1 MKKGI
6 FISFE
11 GIDGSGKTT
20 QTERL
25 RGYLRSLNIDCV
37 VVREPGG
44 TDEGE
49 RIRQILLD
57 KDSNLTPEAEL
68 FLLLASRSILT
79 KRVIIPSLKEG
90 KIVIADRY
98 ADSSV
103 AYQGYGRGLDI
114 EFVNRGNEV
123 ATYGLKPDITFYIDI
138 PVEESVKRR
147 RKKKKDRIEADSEF
161 LIKVREGY
169 LKMASDSKRIVV
181 VDGTVNPNEVW
192 RIIKREV
199 EKLLRGKS
207 G

>member
-1 MKKGI
+1 MKRGI

-20 QTERL
+20 QIEQL
-25 RGYLRSLNIDCV
+25 KDYLKSLNIDYV

-44 TDEGE
+44 TNEGE

-57 KDSNLTPEAEL
+57 RESDLTPEAEL

-79 KRVIIPSLKEG
+79 KRVIIPSLEEG

-114 EFVNRGNEV
+114 EFVNSGNSV
-123 ATYGLKPDITFYIDI
+123 ATCGLKPDITFYIDI
-138 PVEESVKRR
+138 PVEESIRR
-147 RKKKKDRIEADSEF
+147 RKEKKKDRMEIDPEF
-161 LIKVREGY
+161 LKRVRKGY
-169 LKMASDSKRIVV
+169 LKMANNSKRIVV
-181 VDGTVNPNEVW
+181 VDGTMNPKEVW
-192 RIIKREV
+192 QIIKINIE
-199 EKLLRGKS
+199 ELLRRRNG
-207 G
+207 